1 MTDQLKISNDLK
13 INILKKLIEPS
24 YSRDIDEMI
33 HGKRC
38 WRITGQ
44 VFETASKVLVALGS
58 ILSFSSGY
66 FDNPVLGFIAGS
78 VSTVSLAMLQFSSFS
93 YRENKKRTSELNLML
108 QKLGLDTIPQI
119 DLQTDNN
126 PTGIP
131 EYNKSVSNINLNQ
144 MSRSRLAIDIDKIQN
159 DISTDDVKQNKTNK

>member
-13 INILKKLIEPS
+13 IDILKNLIEPS
-24 YSRDIDEMI
+24 YLKDINEMI

-66 FDNPVLGFIAGS
+66 FNNPALGFIAGS

-93 YRENKKRTSELNLML
+93 YRENKKRTSELNLIL
-108 QKLGLDTIPQI
+108 QKLGLDTIPQMDI
-119 DLQTDNN
+119 QSDNN
-126 PTGIP
+126 PTGIS
-131 EYNKSVSNINLNQ
+131 EYNKSISNINLDQHNK
-144 MSRSRLAIDIDKIQN
+144 SRVVLEMNKISN
-159 DISTDDVKQNKTNK
+159 DLSSDDELNIKKS

>member
-13 INILKKLIEPS
+13 IDILKNLIEPS
-24 YSRDIDEMI
+24 YSKDIDDMI

-66 FDNPVLGFIAGS
+66 FDDPALGFIAGS
-78 VSTVSLAMLQFSSFS
+78 VSTISLAMLQFSSFS

-126 PTGIP
+126 PTGIS
-131 EYNKSVSNINLNQ
+131 EYNKSVSNINFKKIN
-144 MSRSRLAIDIDKIQN
+144 RSKVMIDVENPNEVSSEDDIKKAIQ
-159 DISTDDVKQNKTNK
+159 